1 MALPF
6 QGKGSMGVALLFQG
20 HGDVAVPLSCQDLED
35 VAVFA
40 LSRSVRCSCHL
51 VL

>member
-6 QGKGSMGVALLFQG
+6 QGKGSMGMALLFQG
-20 HGDVAVPLSCQDLED
+20 HGDVAVPLPCQDLED

-51 VL
+51 AL